1 MTKLLA
7 TLMALRTRTEVIQQ
21 ELNSLVVQ
29 LEQEESEKEERGIYL
44 AGSYL
49 GTCWKKKP
57 NTWPPEGEGD
67 TF

>member
-7 TLMALRTRTEVIQQ
+7 TLMSLRTRTEVLQQ
-21 ELNSLVVQ
+21 ELNSLVTQ
-29 LEQEESEKEERGIYL
+29 LEQEEAEKEERGVYL

-49 GTCWKKKP
+49 GKCWKKKP

-67 TF
+67 SF